1 MVSGCNAQWSQMFV
15 DENDGT
21 TAVRVCYWEY
31 IRSRSMVANRPFAE
45 IGRMWDFF
53 REGLV
58 CLALARGA
66 SVLT

>member
-31 IRSRSMVANRPFAE
+31 IRRGVWLRIDP
-45 IGRMWDFF
+45 F
-53 REGLV
+53 RESEGCGISSVRAWSASLW
-58 CLALARGA
+58 RGELR
-66 SVLT
+66 S